1 MSEKMNL
8 TDGKKLSAVRRG
20 REIDQVLNIVVPTY
34 RGATGQPAGHSGIE
48 TPNRWDLEKNSQETA
63 DNISAAANTIETLP
77 DLELAAQV
85 LVSSILSP
93 QDMISNRVDFEID
106 NEDLPS
112 EVYTP
117 TKEILDE
124 HFTDFHK
131 IPEILPEAIRE
142 GLIEKGS
149 YPLIVI
155 PETALDSVINHGGT
169 LTLESL
175 AESFDTASGT
185 GRAIGILG
193 PSNKIIRNGVVS
205 EHTTARTA
213 AQSGLSGLALAFE
226 EFNAA
231 PEALSEG
238 STSLWDPKTKI
249 TDNWDVLKFPIVNA
263 VITERRIERSIVN
276 HSARLRGRNARR
288 LSMEGYGV
296 RIDQNTSTNTTV
308 NGDNSGSKVD
318 KAMGRAR
325 PGLPSQAAAFADPG
339 AYSRRPVGHPLV
351 MKLPPES
358 IIPVYVP
365 GAPERH
371 VGYFLLLDELGNPV
385 HRARGSNQYRQLENR
400 LKTGTFDIKNSIS
413 DSAYRQLFGNQPS
426 ADKIT
431 LQQLQN
437 SYDTIV
443 VADLKARLNNGAYR
457 GNADLHLTEEVRR
470 IMLAR
475 QFSNCSTQIVFVP
488 ASLLTYFAYDFNE
501 DGIGRSLMD
510 KTKIIT
516 TIRSVLM
523 FASTMASVRKAIG
536 NTEVGI
542 ELDPEDQ
549 DPEATVEEMMHMWSR
564 TRNSA
569 FPLAAGSANDI
580 VSYLSNASVN
590 VVVSGN
596 KLYPETKMSQSD
608 RQVANIDIDTEWGD
622 KMRDYNWQGWGLSP
636 DLIDGVSSANF
647 AESIVSG
654 NLLMAKRITML
665 QRRTID
671 QINDHIRK
679 YIYCDGTLYD
689 KLCESVTKTLKDFKE
704 DEIKRLYEYFDA
716 AEIDV
721 RNGETG
727 KPEKDV
733 DARPGYVSDGVS
745 VSRTTPSATMEAAK
759 EEAPKADTQHEQLI
773 VAIVEEIIDSYSV
786 RLPEPD
792 VAKFDDQ
799 AKAFTAYG
807 SALESAIRSYMSP
820 DMVQG
825 MDGDD
830 LRAYEA
836 YLNNVL
842 AYYKRD
848 WCRRNN
854 FMPELEDLL
863 DTEGEAG
870 KAVND
875 SILEHQK
882 VIQEMVGTYNS
893 SVASTSRANAN
904 KESVLEKQDEKKY
917 GENFAEQ
924 NGGGGGGDWGGS
936 GGGDE
941 WGGGGDDE
949 GWEEPAGDDV
959 GGDPDDISFDDQPVD
974 TSATEESEKDGEK
987 KDPDDI
993 SFEE

>member
-1 MSEKMNL
+1 MKNDQIKL
-8 TDGKKLSAVRRG
+8 TDGRKQSAVRKA
-20 REIDQVLNIVVPTY
+20 REIDQVLNLVVPTF

-48 TPNRWDLEKNSQETA
+48 TPNRWDLEGVSQGVA
-63 DNISAAANTIETLP
+63 DNISTAANTIETLP

-93 QDMISNRVDFEID
+93 QDMISNRVDFEIKND
-106 NEDLPS
+106 DLPS

-117 TKEILDE
+117 TKELLDE
-124 HFTDFHK
+124 HFTSYHK

-149 YPLIVI
+149 YPIIVI
-155 PETALDSVINHGGT
+155 PETALDSIINHGGA
-169 LTLESL
+169 LTLESISGSL
-175 AESFDTASGT
+175 DVEAGT

-193 PSNKIIRNGVVS
+193 PSNKIIRAGVISEKTSRNGNGSV
-205 EHTTARTA
+205 
-213 AQSGLSGLALAFE
+213 GLALTFE
-226 EFNAA
+226 QFEDT
-231 PEALSEG
+231 PKQLSEDA
-238 STSLWDPKTKI
+238 TAVWDKNTKI
-249 TDNWDVLKFPIVNA
+249 TDNWDVLKFPLVNA
-263 VITERRIERSIVN
+263 LVAEQRITRTMAA
-276 HSARLRGRNARR
+276 HSARGFGKRSARV
-288 LSMEGYGV
+288 SMEGYGV
-296 RIDQNTSTNTTV
+296 RIDQNRSSTSIVNNTE
-308 NGDNSGSKVD
+308 GASKVD
-318 KAMGRAR
+318 KAMARTR

-339 AYSRRPVGHPLV
+339 SYSRRPVGHPLV

-365 GAPERH
+365 GSPERH

-400 LKTGTFDIKNSIS
+400 LKTGTFDIKNSIT
-413 DSAYRQLFGNQPS
+413 DSAYKQLFGNQPT

-470 IMLAR
+470 IMMAR
-475 QFSNCSTQIVFVP
+475 QFANCSTQIVYVP
-488 ASLLTYFAYDFNE
+488 ATLLTYFAYDFDE
-501 DGIGRSLMD
+501 DGVGRSLMD

-523 FASTMASVRKAIG
+523 FASTMASVRKAVG

-608 RQVANIDIDTEWGD
+608 RQVANIEIDTEWGD
-622 KMRDYNWQGWGLSP
+622 KMREYNWQGWGLSP
-636 DLIDGVSSANF
+636 ELIDGVSSANF

-665 QRRTID
+665 QRRTIE
-671 QINDHIRK
+671 QMNDHIRK
-679 YIYCDGTLYD
+679 YIYCDGTLYE
-689 KLCESVTKTLKDFKE
+689 KLCESVRKTLEDFKD
-704 DEIKRLYEYFDA
+704 DEIKRLYEYFEA

-721 RNGETG
+721 RDADAV
-727 KPEKDV
+727 KPERDV
-733 DARPGYVSDGVS
+733 DARAAYQSDGMI
-745 VSRTTPSATMEAAK
+745 VSRTGGTTTLEGHEDKPK
-759 EEAPKADTQHEQLI
+759 EKEQDEQLV
-773 VAIVEEIIDSYSV
+773 VALVEEIIDAYSV

-799 AKAFTAYG
+799 AKAFNAYS
-807 SALESAIRSYMSP
+807 SALEAAFRAYVSQE
-820 DMVQG
+820 MVQSL
-825 MDGDD
+825 DGDD
-830 LRAYEA
+830 LRAFEA
-836 YLNNVL
+836 YVNSTL

-854 FMPELEDLL
+854 FMTELEDIL
-863 DTEGEAG
+863 DSEGEAG

-882 VIQEMVGTYNS
+882 KIQEMVGTFLS
-893 SVASTSRANAN
+893 SVASNSRANAN
-904 KESVLEKQDEKKY
+904 KESVIEKQDEKKY
-917 GENFAEQ
+917 GENFAD
-924 NGGGGGGDWGGS
+924 GGGSSGGDSWGGDT
-936 GGGDE
+936 GGDE
-941 WGGGGDDE
+941 WGEPETGF
-949 GWEEPAGDDV
+949 EEPS
-959 GGDPDDISFDDQPVD
+959 DPDEVDFEDEPLD
-974 TSATEESEKDGEK
+974 TSTPAQEQDDK

>member
-1 MSEKMNL
+1 MSEEMKL

-20 REIDQVLNIVVPTY
+20 REIDQVLNLVVPTY

-106 NEDLPS
+106 NDDLPS

-117 TKEILDE
+117 TKELLDD
-124 HFTDFHK
+124 HFTNFHK

-149 YPLIVI
+149 YPIIVI
-155 PETALDSVINHGGT
+155 PETALDSVINHGGS
-169 LTLESL
+169 LSLESL
-175 AESFDTASGT
+175 ADAFDAQSGT

-193 PSNKIIRNGVVS
+193 PANKIIRNGVIS
-205 EHTTARTA
+205 EQHSRQTAN
-213 AQSGLSGLALAFE
+213 QSGAFGLALTFE
-226 EFNAA
+226 ELSTT
-231 PEALSEG
+231 PQALSEG
-238 STSLWDPKTKI
+238 SVALWDSKTKI

-263 VITERRIERSIVN
+263 MVAQRRIEQSLIN
-276 HSARLRGRNARR
+276 HSGRMGNRRGRR

-296 RIDQNTSTNTTV
+296 RLDNNQSTNTVV
-308 NGDNSGSKVD
+308 NGENGGSKVD
-318 KAMGRAR
+318 KAMYRSR

-339 AYSRRPVGHPLV
+339 AYSRRPSGHPLV

-385 HRARGSNQYRQLENR
+385 HRSRGSNQYRQLENR

-413 DSAYRQLFGNQPS
+413 DSAYRQMFGNQPT

-443 VADLKARLNNGAYR
+443 VSDLKSRLNNGAYR

-475 QFSNCSTQIVFVP
+475 QFSNCSTQIVYVP
-488 ASLLTYFAYDFNE
+488 SSLLTYFAYDFNE

-523 FASTMASVRKAIG
+523 FASTMASVRKAVG

-542 ELDPEDQ
+542 DLDPEDP

-580 VSYLSNASVN
+580 VSYLSNASIN

-679 YIYCDGTLYD
+679 YIYCDGTLYE
-689 KLCESVTKTLKDFKE
+689 KLCESVKKTLKDFKPDAIE
-704 DEIKRLYEYFDA
+704 RLYAYFEA
-716 AEIDV
+716 AEVDV
-721 RNGETG
+721 RDTQGNRREGE
-727 KPEKDV
+727 V
-733 DARPGYVSDGVS
+733 DARAAYVSDGVS
-745 VSRTTPSATMEAAK
+745 VSRTTPSPTMEGAK
-759 EEAPKADTQHEQLI
+759 EDTKKAATIENEQLV

-799 AKAFTAYG
+799 AKAFQSYS
-807 SALESAIRSYMSP
+807 SALETALRSYLTP
-820 DMVQG
+820 EMVQG
-825 MDGDD
+825 LDGDD
-830 LRAYEA
+830 IRGFEA
-836 YLNNVL
+836 YVNSVL
-842 AYYKRD
+842 AYYRRE

-854 FMPELEDLL
+854 FMTELEDLL
-863 DTEGEAG
+863 DTEGQAG

-882 VIQEMVGTYNS
+882 VIQEMAG
-893 SVASTSRANAN
+893 AFISTVSAGSRANAN

-917 GENFAEQ
+917 GENFAEPAA
-924 NGGGGGGDWGGS
+924 GAGDEWS
-936 GGGDE
+936 DNSGGDE
-941 WGGGGDDE
+941 WGSEGGL
-949 GWEEPAGDDV
+949 EEPAS
-959 GGDPDDISFDDQPVD
+959 GGDPDDIDFDDQPVD
-974 TSATEESEKDGEK
+974 VAAPADADETNPEGKE
-987 KDPDDI
+987 KDPDEI
-993 SFEE
+993 SFDE

>member
-1 MSEKMNL
+1 MSEEMKL
-8 TDGKKLSAVRRG
+8 TDGKKLSAMRRN

-48 TPNRWDLEKNSQETA
+48 TPNRWDLEKSSQETA

-106 NEDLPS
+106 NDDLPS

-117 TKEILDE
+117 TKDILDD
-124 HFTDFHK
+124 HFTNFHK

-149 YPLIVI
+149 YPIIVI
-155 PETALDSVINHGGT
+155 PETALDSVINHGGA
-169 LTLESL
+169 LTLEALSD
-175 AESFDTASGT
+175 SFDSKTGT

-193 PSNKIIRNGVVS
+193 PSNKIIRAGIIS
-205 EHTTARTA
+205 ESKATHNAK
-213 AQSGLSGLALAFE
+213 QSGQFGLALTFE
-226 EFNAA
+226 EFNST
-231 PEALSEG
+231 PQALSEG
-238 STSLWDPKTKI
+238 TTSLWDPNTKI
-249 TDNWDVLKFPIVNA
+249 TDNWDVLKFPIINA
-263 VITERRIERSIVN
+263 LVSERRIEQSLVN
-276 HSARLRGRNARR
+276 HSSRMRGRRTRR

-296 RIDQNTSTNTTV
+296 RLDQNQSTNTVV
-308 NGDNSGSKVD
+308 NGENGGSKVD
-318 KAMGRAR
+318 KAMYKSRV
-325 PGLPSQAAAFADPG
+325 GLPSQAAAFADPG

-371 VGYFLLLDELGNPV
+371 VGYFLLLDELGNPI
-385 HRARGSNQYRQLENR
+385 HRSRGSNQYRQLENR
-400 LKTGTFDIKNSIS
+400 LKTGTFDIKNSIT
-413 DSAYRQLFGNQPS
+413 DSAYRQLFGNQPT
-426 ADKIT
+426 ADKVT

-443 VADLKARLNNGAYR
+443 VADLKSRLNNGAYR

-488 ASLLTYFAYDFNE
+488 ATLLTYFAYDFNE

-542 ELDPEDQ
+542 ELDPEDP

-596 KLYPETKMSQSD
+596 KLYPETKMNQSD

-679 YIYCDGTLYD
+679 YIYCDGTLYE
-689 KLCESVTKTLKDFKE
+689 KLCESVTNTLKDFKE
-704 DEIKRLYEYFDA
+704 DEIGRLYEYFEA

-721 RNGETG
+721 RSGETRQ
-727 KPEKDV
+727 PERDV
-733 DARPGYVSDGVS
+733 DARAGYMSDGVT
-745 VSRTTPSATMEAAK
+745 VARTTPKPTMEEAK
-759 EEAPKADTQHEQLI
+759 PATKKDDTAHEQLV

-799 AKAFTAYG
+799 AKAFASYST
-807 SALESAIRSYMSP
+807 ALETALRAYLTSE
-820 DMVQG
+820 MVG
-825 MDGDD
+825 SLEGED

-836 YLNNVL
+836 YVNSVL

-854 FMPELEDLL
+854 FMTELEDLL

-882 VIQEMVGTYNS
+882 TIQEMVGTFNS
-893 SVASTSRANAN
+893 TVAATSRANAN

-917 GENFAEQ
+917 GENFSEPS
-924 NGGGGGGDWGGS
+924 GGS

-949 GWEEPAGDDV
+949 WDNDSFEETPAGDEETN
-959 GGDPDDISFDDQPVD
+959 DPDAVDFEDDPVD
-974 TSATEESEKDGEK
+974 TSSKPDDDTAKPGK
-987 KDPDDI
+987 GDPDEI

>member
-1 MSEKMNL
+1 MSNDNIKL
-8 TDGKKLSAVRRG
+8 TDGKKQSAVRKQ
-20 REIDQVLNIVVPTY
+20 REIDQVLNLVVPTF

-48 TPNRWDLEKNSQETA
+48 TPNRWDLEGLSQETA
-63 DNISAAANTIETLP
+63 DNVSTAANTIETLP

-93 QDMISNRVDFEID
+93 QDMISNRVDFEIK

-117 TKEILDE
+117 TKELLDE
-124 HFTDFHK
+124 HFTNYHK

-149 YPLIVI
+149 YPIIVI
-155 PETALDSVINHGGT
+155 PETALDSIINHGGA
-169 LTLESL
+169 LTLESISSSL
-175 AESFDTASGT
+175 DTEAGT

-193 PSNKIIRNGVVS
+193 PCNKVIRAGVIS
-205 EHTTARTA
+205 DKTSRNPGGAF
-213 AQSGLSGLALAFE
+213 GLALTFE
-226 EFNAA
+226 EFSDTPAR
-231 PEALSEG
+231 LSEDA
-238 STSLWDPKTKI
+238 TSVWDKNTKI
-249 TDNWDVLKFPIVNA
+249 TDNWDVLKFPLVNA
-263 VITERRIERSIVN
+263 LVAEQRIARSMAN
-276 HSARLRGRNARR
+276 HSARGLGKRNARV
-288 LSMEGYGV
+288 SMEGYGV
-296 RIDQNTSTNTTV
+296 RIDQNRSSTSVVNT
-308 NGDNSGSKVD
+308 GDGSSKVD
-318 KAMGRAR
+318 KAMARSR

-339 AYSRRPVGHPLV
+339 SYSRRPVGHPLV

-365 GAPERH
+365 GSPERH
-371 VGYFLLLDELGNPV
+371 VGYFLILDELGNPV

-413 DSAYRQLFGNQPS
+413 DSAYRQLFGNQPT

-443 VADLKARLNNGAYR
+443 VSDLKSRLNNGAYR

-470 IMLAR
+470 IMMAR
-475 QFSNCSTQIVFVP
+475 QFANCSTQIVYVP
-488 ASLLTYFAYDFNE
+488 ANLLTYFAYDFNE

-523 FASTMASVRKAIG
+523 FASTMASVRKAVG

-636 DLIDGVSSANF
+636 ELIDGVSSANF

-665 QRRTID
+665 QRRTIE
-671 QINDHIRK
+671 QMNDHIRK

-689 KLCESVTKTLKDFKE
+689 KLCESVKKTLKDFKD
-704 DEIKRLYEYFDA
+704 DEIKRLYEYFEA
-716 AEIDV
+716 AEVDITNADEV
-721 RNGETG
+721 
-727 KPEKDV
+727 KPERGV
-733 DARPGYVSDGVS
+733 DARAAFSSDGMS
-745 VSRTTPSATMEAAK
+745 VSRTGGTTTL
-759 EEAPKADTQHEQLI
+759 EEAKPEVKEKEQDEQLV

-792 VAKFDDQ
+792 VAKFEDQ
-799 AKAFTAYG
+799 AKAFQSYS
-807 SALESAIRSYMSP
+807 SALETAMRAYLTP
-820 DMVQG
+820 DMVQSITA
-825 MDGDD
+825 DD
-830 LRAYEA
+830 TQGYDAYV
-836 YLNNVL
+836 NSVL
-842 AYYKRD
+842 SYYKRE

-854 FMPELEDLL
+854 FMTELEDLL

-882 VIQEMVGTYNS
+882 TMQQMVGTYLS
-893 SVASTSRANAN
+893 SVNATSRENAN
-904 KESVLEKQDEKKY
+904 KESVLVKQDEKKY
-917 GENFAEQ
+917 GEDF
-924 NGGGGGGDWGGS
+924 GGGGGGGS
-936 GGGDE
+936 GGGDD
-941 WGGGGDDE
+941 WGGGGEDE
-949 GWEEPAGDDV
+949 WGDPEAGAEEEQTGEK
-959 GGDPDDISFDDQPVD
+959 DPDDLDFEDEPLDTTEKKEGDDAKE
-974 TSATEESEKDGEK
+974 T